1 MDGAEWGGLGLGVA
15 FSGLGLALVG
25 LPWRLRRRGRKAT
38 GVVEES
44 TGTHANGAQAVDPDR
59 PRPRVVRFRAEDGT
73 EAVVESWMGDIDGPL
88 PVGSEVTVVYDPD
101 DPSRAVPEVALAV
114 RQAFGALFLLAG
126 LLILLMVIA
135 FVTGFF

>member
-1 MDGAEWGGLGLGVA
+1 LDTLSLHDAVPIW
-15 FSGLGLALVG
+15 
-25 LPWRLRRRGRKAT
+25 RGRKAT

-44 TGTHANGAQAVDPDR
+44 THTTGEGDGDADGAEGR
-59 PRPRVVRFRAEDGT
+59 SGPRVVRFRAEDGT

-126 LLILLMVIA
+126 FLILLMVIA